1 MADGNRIAGRTT
13 IPVKEMALN
22 ALDKILPHC
31 TPEQITAL
39 KAGKPVPPSP
49 DWVGLFPGN
58 PAVVAVRD
66 EADVKRIAELTDLVN
81 EARTALREKLRRE
94 MVFDDII
101 ANARRGGPSV
111 SAVLVVSD
119 PRRLKRARK
128 AVNQFVAQSY
138 SNKQIVIVNATG
150 SRVTS
155 IPHKAVVELPWPP
168 DLLSN
173 PTTGAMRNHALD
185 NATGDF
191 VFPFWDD
198 DDVYDADLLTY
209 LVARCRTDQSVALTS
224 QIRVDIVNS
233 AAHHH
238 VEQDGIPNALL
249 CPLTD
254 ARFDPTL
261 TLGEDLAFWQR
272 HWGTRTTAVDNSAW
286 PLNSLLMRVHDG
298 NNVVTREAFMGG
310 PPADAYERRPL
321 SPTEEAHMLAVL
333 STFGLK
339 AAPRA
344 TPQPTPA

>member
-1 MADGNRIAGRTT
+1 MGDGNRIAGRTT

-39 KAGKPVPPSP
+39 KTGKPVPPSP
-49 DWVGLFPGN
+49 DWIGTMPMSQ
-58 PAVVAVRD
+58 AVIAVRD
-66 EADVKRIAELTDLVN
+66 EADAQKIAELTDAVN
-81 EARTALREKLRRE
+81 EARTALREKVRRE

-111 SAVLVVSD
+111 TAVLVFSD
-119 PRRLKRARK
+119 PKRLRRARK

-138 SNKQIVIVNATG
+138 PNKQIVIVNASTVQ
-150 SRVTS
+150 VTNV
-155 IPHKAVVELPWPP
+155 PHKAVLELDWPP
-168 DLLSN
+168 DGVPN
-173 PTTGAMRNHALD
+173 PSPAELRNHALD
-185 NATGDF
+185 HATGDF

-238 VEQDGIPNALL
+238 VERDGIPNALL

-310 PPADAYERRPL
+310 PPADAHERRPL

-333 STFGLK
+333 RTFGLK
-339 AAPRA
+339 AEPRA